1 MSRILKRPMFRTG
14 GSTNEGIM
22 HGLVD
27 RRRYNIG
34 STAEKYA
41 KEYEDIFSKIK
52 PPAPRFPLGQ
62 IGLNLVSGEFA
73 GDGLLANIAGS
84 ARDPYASFVKADD
97 ARSGMDYQ
105 TKMLATKMGISRAEE
120 EAIAKAKAAG
130 QSGMQK
136 DNSPQRAYETAVAT
150 RKESRSKLDT
160 WQKPDIYQAFP
171 EATSEHDIL
180 VLRNLRATNDP
191 TGKMISANRM
201 GYVPYDQ
208 KTGEF
213 NYENMLPGAFYYD
226 PRIRAFVQRVPDDP
240 KTPENESGYFKYDKN
255 TFEKYVMDTSTK
267 PPSWKK
273 LGTN

>member
-1 MSRILKRPMFRTG
+1 MSRILKRPMFKTG

-22 HGLVD
+22 HGLVN
-27 RRRYNIG
+27 RRGYTTGSKAEQYGDEIYNML
-34 STAEKYA
+34 SKY
-41 KEYEDIFSKIK
+41 K
-52 PPAPRFPLGQ
+52 PPAPRLPLGQ

-73 GDGLLANIAGS
+73 GDGLLSNIAGS
-84 ARDPYASFVKADD
+84 AKGPYSEWTKADD
-97 ARSGMDYQ
+97 ATQNLDYQ
-105 TKMLATKMGISRAEE
+105 TRMTAAKMGISKD
-120 EAIAKAKAAG
+120 EAIQVARAKAAG
-130 QSGMQK
+130 SGMQK
-136 DNSPQRAYETAVAT
+136 DYSPQRAYETAVAA
-150 RKESRSKLDT
+150 RIESRSKLDT

-180 VLRNLRATNDP
+180 VLRNLRATDDP

-240 KTPENESGYFKYDKN
+240 ETPEDESGYFKYDKN
-255 TFEKYVMDTSTK
+255 TFQKSK
-267 PPSWKK
+267 I
-273 LGTN
+273 